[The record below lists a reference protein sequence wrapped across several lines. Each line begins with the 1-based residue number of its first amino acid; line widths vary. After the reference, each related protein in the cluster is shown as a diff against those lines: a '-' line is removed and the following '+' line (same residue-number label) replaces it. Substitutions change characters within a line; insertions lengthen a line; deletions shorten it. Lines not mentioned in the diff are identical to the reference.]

1 MQALLQAKLA
11 EMDARLTELQRLRQD
26 VARRLA
32 DVCPL
37 RLGMPL
43 PADSQQPPV
52 RHPQRQ
58 SAHAAEAAPPPLA
71 GSRARTAVVCIVAP
85 LAVLFPLTGASLVA
99 ALLIERAV
107 WSLRQFAPSRSNPL
121 H

>member
-1 MQALLQAKLA
+1 MIDAIYNGGLGLVSAAWWTAAVWPVLWILLKI
-11 EMDARLTELQRLRQD
+11 
-26 VARRLA
+26 
-32 DVCPL
+32 
-37 RLGMPL
+37 
-43 PADSQQPPV
+43 
-52 RHPQRQ
+52 
-58 SAHAAEAAPPPLA
+58 
-71 GSRARTAVVCIVAP
+71 VCIVAP